1 MRVHPSE
8 VVGLARVLGVVRAN
22 SCPFA
27 ACIIPGLVHAAHS
40 SRRGALLH
48 QINLMLS
55 NLLQLPSKVMISN
68 LCQQLSQIGVGVR
81 GKLIVACLL
90 ALVLLGG
97 RSSMLFDVLVKIDAD
112 HLLPLRRPF
121 LLVLDGAYPE
131 GCLLLDLLGR
141 HKHAPLVLSIAPVVG

>member
-1 MRVHPSE
+1 
-8 VVGLARVLGVVRAN
+8 
-22 SCPFA
+22 
-27 ACIIPGLVHAAHS
+27 
-40 SRRGALLH
+40 
-48 QINLMLS
+48 MLS

-97 RSSMLFDVLVKIDAD
+97 SSCMLFDVLVKVDAD

-121 LLVLDGAYPE
+121 LLVLDGTYPE
-131 GCLLLDLLGR
+131 RRLLLDLLSR
-141 HKHAPLVLSIAPVVG
+141 DKHAPLVLSVAPVVG